1 MNKNLKIMRKE
12 LLQNR
17 LDRLKI
23 EYQEALIT
31 NDRNEV
37 KRLYGLIHETVK
49 ELEEAKADEIIQKAK
64 ESGMF
69 KRTDRL
75 VSLTQLLMCEA
86 NNILSEIEEEFKAA
100 RIMTDK
106 IALMQR
112 EYYKAADLYFNEFAK
127 IVKHNN
133 KTNDMFSDL
142 EEFDNLVRV
151 FADLKEMPKPVSLMG
166 GCKQAA
172 GKANG
177 LSQMCQKCPLTYN
190 PETLICQACDKS
202 FKEGFQKGA
211 RWLEKKRIDRIMNKK
226 KEEQK

>member
-1 MNKNLKIMRKE
+1 MRKE

-106 IALMQR
+106 TALMQR

-151 FADLKEMPKPVSLMG
+151 FADLKEMPKPVSLMV

-172 GKANG
+172 SKANG
-177 LSQMCQKCPLTYN
+177 LSHMCQKCMMTPN
-190 PETLICQACDKS
+190 PESIMCRACSKS
-202 FKEGFQKGA
+202 FREGFQKGA
-211 RWLEKKRIDRIMNKK
+211 KWLEKKRIERIMKK
-226 KEEQK
+226 DKEDSNEKRRY